1 MSETQQDVERRYRMA
16 LDSFVAKVQQDSY
29 IIAAI
34 LCGSLS
40 HDTVWAKSD
49 IDIVLI
55 GRDEKRPFRAYNLV
69 EEGVNIHV
77 SLYARSRFKRDL
89 EQALQSSFLASYI
102 SKSRLLFSS
111 DPSLTEYYAGLQ
123 GLGAADRERALLLG
137 TLEVLPALPKAEKWL
152 VVKRDPAY
160 SFLWLMYLLSSL
172 ARIEVALHGEIAG
185 REVVQQAMHHNP
197 ALFRALYFDLIDRPK
212 DKATM
217 REVLDLVNAYLV
229 QHTPVLFRPLLDY
242 LAQAGGPRSATEINE
257 YFRNRLQVENVGNAC
272 EWLAE
277 QGVIQQLATPLRL
290 TEKSRVTVDEAAYY
304 YENFAP

>member
-1 MSETQQDVERRYRMA
+1 MSETQEEVERRYRRA
-16 LDSFVAKVQQDSY
+16 LDQFVGKVQQDNY

-102 SKSRLLFSS
+102 AKSRLLFSL
-111 DPSLTEYYAGLQ
+111 DPSIAEYYAGIQ
-123 GLGAADRERALLLG
+123 KLGAADRERELLVG
-137 TLEVLPALPKAEKWL
+137 TLGVVPALTKAEKWL

-160 SFLWLMYLLSSL
+160 SFLWLMYLIGSL
-172 ARIEVALHGEIAG
+172 ARIEVALQGEIAG
-185 REVVQQAMHHNP
+185 REVVQQAMRYNP
-197 ALFRALYFDLIDRPK
+197 ALFRALYFDLSDRPK
-212 DKATM
+212 NEANV
-217 REVLDLVNAYLV
+217 REAIGLVTRYLV
-229 QHTPVLFRPLLDY
+229 ERLPVLCRPLLDY
-242 LAQAGGPRSATEINE
+242 LAEAGGPRSATEIDTH
-257 YFRNRLQVENVGNAC
+257 FRNRVQVESVATLC

-277 QGVIQQLATPLRL
+277 CGVIQQLATPLRL
-290 TEKSRVTVDEAAYY
+290 TEKSRATVDEAAYY
-304 YENFAP
+304 YEA